1 MTTFNQG
8 MQGLAG
14 NGQAVRAPAQKLESA
29 AARYLPAVIPVPL
42 TLTTAFIV
50 RDRGVLLVD
59 TGNPGDGA
67 AILTA
72 MRREGIGPDDVTL
85 ILITHAHPDH
95 YGSADA
101 LRDLTG
107 APIAIHSADAG
118 TMRLGFDG
126 LPFPTGIIPRLIGF
140 ATGRMTVL
148 DSGGVEP
155 DIIIEGTADLAAFGI
170 RGSVIPTPGHT
181 PGSVSIL
188 VAGGTAIVGD
198 LLVALLR
205 GGRPRM
211 SFRAEDPAAA
221 RRSLGT
227 LLTFGP
233 ERIYAAHG
241 GPWSGTEVRRRFG
254 EGW

>member
-1 MTTFNQG
+1 
-8 MQGLAG
+8 
-14 NGQAVRAPAQKLESA
+14 
-29 AARYLPAVIPVPL
+29 
-42 TLTTAFIV
+42 
-50 RDRGVLLVD
+50 
-59 TGNPGDGA
+59 
-67 AILTA
+67 
-72 MRREGIGPDDVTL
+72 
-85 ILITHAHPDH
+85 
-95 YGSADA
+95 
-101 LRDLTG
+101 
-107 APIAIHSADAG
+107 
-118 TMRLGFDG
+118 
-126 LPFPTGIIPRLIGF
+126 
-140 ATGRMTVL
+140 
-148 DSGGVEP
+148 
-155 DIIIEGTADLAAFGI
+155 
-170 RGSVIPTPGHT
+170 IPTPGHT

-211 SFRAEDPAAA
+211 SFRAEDPATA